1 MSLSAPS
8 VLRVGI
14 VGAGANT
21 RKFHIPGLQ
30 KQAGVE
36 VVAVANRSR
45 RRVNARE

>member
-1 MSLSAPS
+1 MAEPS

-30 KQAGVE
+30 KQAGGRGRRGRQP
-36 VVAVANRSR
+36 VA
-45 RRVNARE
+45 